1 MLQRTIVA
9 TASACDVLNS
19 TIIENQAP
27 PLLRWHPLVGCL
39 RRLLSAVARSVVLS
53 LALSLSLSL
62 SLSLALSLSLSLSF
76 IL

>member
-39 RRLLSAVARSVVLS
+39 RGLLSAVARSVVLS
-53 LALSLSLSL
+53 LCLSL